1 MIHKLMY
8 IVVLWSALVQSQSFE
23 DAIYARL
30 DAFVENTSPTALQE
44 LKANAIDF
52 TKMAKIP
59 NEYLALVVLYA
70 NMGFYDKQY
79 GNFQPAIRS
88 YEKAWEIYKSH
99 QFEAYDIIEYTL
111 KPLGNL
117 YTQLGDFAN
126 AERIIKRYIALA
138 KSQNNSQQQVAG
150 IINLSVVYHN
160 TGKHSTA
167 IELLQEGLETQ
178 GLIPEQVTALENN
191 MATNLLAKQ
200 QLNKAKSFLE
210 STNKD
215 DVLKLRNKAQLAM
228 KEGEYEQALRLL
240 NQVEPQLINE
250 TSIAR
255 DVARFYVEKAS
266 VFVALQAA
274 EKASDTYLK
283 ALKILL
289 PLESSVLLPPKELL
303 YAEPTF
309 ITIFDGLAKL
319 EVNSNI
325 ALAYYDL
332 SFYVSNL
339 MYADYTQLEVRMMHQ
354 SRWKRRTEDCLN
366 ILWNDY
372 QTSQD
377 TELLKR
383 AFTYVEN
390 SKARVLRE
398 QISQQSLLKI
408 HPEDSLLQLRKKLT
422 TSQEQLINLS
432 LKVQLTQPNVKR
444 IAAISDSLSQ
454 IHLALKQVQGRVEAK
469 YPDSVFN
476 FVSLRQIQ
484 QKLRQDQSTLLLYF
498 SGKSH
503 IYRFDITDKY
513 ISLHQINKDSIIKQQ
528 LSNFIGFF
536 ESPTAINRAIV
547 DYRETAYAL
556 YHKLIPE
563 TALAYDNLMI
573 IPDALLHFVPFEA
586 LLFDTSQSTSF
597 AQMPFLV
604 KKLILSYNNSA
615 SLYYQAEHQ
624 QVENSVLGVF
634 PVFENTSK
642 HLSYSLEESKHLKE
656 LIPTTLLLHDEA
668 SSTNFKSLATE
679 YSILHLSTHAYSGT
693 FTTPATME
701 FYDDVLLVQDLYSL
715 QLNPKLV
722 VLSACE
728 TGVGKLLTG
737 EGPISLARG
746 FQYAG
751 AQNLLFSLWEVND
764 RSTSQLMASFYK
776 HYSHNQS
783 AAISNRKSKLDFLE
797 NKEISNAN
805 KSPYYWS
812 AFVYYGAVEEA
823 KQQPKAF
830 WVYIVISLM
839 LVVGVF
845 QIYTKRIKKKV

>member
-1 MIHKLMY
+1 MINKLIFILLLY
-8 IVVLWSALVQSQSFE
+8 TSLGQSQSLE

-30 DAFVENTSPTALQE
+30 DAFVENTSPKALQE

-52 TKMAKIP
+52 TKNAQNP

-99 QFEAYDIIEYTL
+99 QFESYDIIEYTL
-111 KPLGNL
+111 KPLGNI

-126 AERIIKRYIALA
+126 AERVIKRYIALA
-138 KSQNNSQQQVAG
+138 KSQNDSQQQVAG

-167 IELLQEGLETQ
+167 IELLQEGLETHD
-178 GLIPEQVTALENN
+178 LTPEQVTALENN

-200 QLNKAKSFLE
+200 QLDKAKSFLE
-210 STNKD
+210 TTNKNN
-215 DVLKLRNKAQLAM
+215 VLKLRNKAQLAM

-240 NQVEPQLINE
+240 NQVELQLINE

-266 VFVALQAA
+266 VFVALQAV

-283 ALKILL
+283 ALKVLL
-289 PLESSVLLPPKELL
+289 PLESPVLLPPKELL

-309 ITIFDGLAKL
+309 ISIFDGLAKL
-319 EVNSNI
+319 QASSKI

-332 SFYVSNL
+332 SFYVSDL
-339 MYADYTQLEVRMMHQ
+339 MYADYTQQEVRLMHQ
-354 SRWKRRTEDCLN
+354 SRWKRRTERCLD
-366 ILWNDY
+366 ILWDDY
-372 QTSQD
+372 QTSQNS
-377 TELLKR
+377 ELLKR

-398 QISQQSLLKI
+398 QMTQQYLLKL
-408 HPEDSLLQLRKKLT
+408 HPEDSLLQLRKTLT
-422 TSQEQLINLS
+422 NSQEQLINLS
-432 LKVQLTQPNVKR
+432 LKVQLTQPNAKR

-454 IHLALKQVQGRVEAK
+454 IHQALRQVQGRVEAK
-469 YPDSVFN
+469 YSDSLSTS
-476 FVSLRQIQ
+476 VSLGQIQ

-498 SGKSH
+498 SGRSH
-503 IYRFDITDKY
+503 IYRFDIDDK
-513 ISLHQINKDSIIKQQ
+513 SLHLHRISKDSVIKQQ
-528 LSNFIGFF
+528 LSDFIGFF
-536 ESPTAINRAIV
+536 ESPTAINRGIA

-556 YHKLIPE
+556 YQKLMPE
-563 TALAYDNLMI
+563 ARTANANLMI

-586 LLFDTSQSTSF
+586 LLFDASQSTVYE
-597 AQMPFLV
+597 QMPFLL
-604 KKLILSYNNSA
+604 KRHTISYNNSA
-615 SLYYQAEHQ
+615 HLYNQAESQ
-624 QVENSVLGVF
+624 DVKNSVLGLF
-634 PVFENTSK
+634 PVFEDTSK
-642 HLSYSLEESKHLKE
+642 HLSYSLEESKHLEE
-656 LIPTTLLLHDEA
+656 LMPTTLLLHDEA
-668 SSTNFKSLATE
+668 SSTNFKSLAAE
-679 YSILHLSTHAYSGT
+679 HSILHLSTHAYSGT
-693 FTTPATME
+693 FTIPATME

-783 AAISNRKSKLDFLE
+783 AAIANRKSKLDFLE

-823 KQQPKAF
+823 KEQPKAF